1 MKRHGGGHD
10 AANTG
15 RALQDKPAGLA
26 ARDDV
31 DRERRGIRR
40 LVSGAA
46 GPFGRIPAAGGDPG
60 IPGRNSRDVGDPAG
74 RAEPADIG
82 AQGAFGS
89 PERRVARAGAGGPVG
104 GLSHDRAGSRR
115 RAQRPH
121 ADERQAGSAQAGS
134 VVRGD
139 RLRGQ
144 RPRPISSPVRVAA
157 GLRAHAWAQRDGHGL
172 HHEVHRGRPSSRADA
187 EGGPVSPP
195 AGRRSGK
202 MTRALFSF
210 GLAAVLAG
218 FPKSSFSQGEKL
230 QHDPFARPAL
240 AGLQHASRPGPAR
253 NGEPTA
259 ASTRRL
265 KLQAVMVAGPKSIAN
280 VDGTMVRIGDQIYGY
295 RLVEV
300 HERGAVF
307 EKNKTRVAVS
317 IRRDAGQDN
326 DAAALRSPAQPSIAQ
341 QDKDGVPSVGGGT
354 REGAG
359 GRP

>member
-1 MKRHGGGHD
+1 M
-10 AANTG
+10 
-15 RALQDKPAGLA
+15 
-26 ARDDV
+26 
-31 DRERRGIRR
+31 
-40 LVSGAA
+40 S
-46 GPFGRIPAAGGDPG
+46 
-60 IPGRNSRDVGDPAG
+60 
-74 RAEPADIG
+74 
-82 AQGAFGS
+82 
-89 PERRVARAGAGGPVG
+89 
-104 GLSHDRAGSRR
+104 
-115 RAQRPH
+115 
-121 ADERQAGSAQAGS
+121 
-134 VVRGD
+134 
-139 RLRGQ
+139 
-144 RPRPISSPVRVAA
+144 
-157 GLRAHAWAQRDGHGL
+157 
-172 HHEVHRGRPSSRADA
+172 
-187 EGGPVSPP
+187 
-195 AGRRSGK
+195 
-202 MTRALFSF
+202 RALFSF

-307 EKNKTRVAVS
+307 EKNKTRFAVS
-317 IRRDAGQDN
+317 IRRDAARAPDTWQDK

-341 QDKDGVPSVGGGT
+341 QDKDSMPPAGGGT